1 MSGFSGTSPSIE
13 REGEVMKRKLSAISV
28 LVNLVVLGALLSAQA
43 AAPEHWVGTW
53 ATAPVAASSQPP
65 APGQPQALGAV
76 STSINNQ
83 TLRQIVHTSIG
94 GQRVRVVLTNAFGTR
109 PLAIGGAHVALREKG
124 GAIVAGSNRP
134 LTFGGAQTTT
144 IPPGALLV
152 SDGVNL
158 AVPALGDVAI
168 DVYFP
173 GDTRATSSP
182 LTVHSGARQT
192 NYLSSTG
199 NHLGSRELPGATT
212 TSAWF
217 FIARVD
223 VVAPGRAGAIV
234 ALGDSITDGFN
245 STPDTNNRWP
255 DHLARRLSATGGRV
269 GVLNLGIDGNRVL
282 MDGAGVSALA
292 RFDRDVLAQAGV
304 THVIVLEGIND
315 LGIGALFMDGPRPTT
330 PELIAGH
337 RQLIAR
343 ARSRGLRIFAATLL
357 PYEGTTFP
365 GYWTPEGETIRQAF
379 NQWLRTSKEYD
390 GIVDFDAVI
399 RDPSQPTKM
408 LPRFDSGDHLH
419 PSDAGYQAM
428 AEGLDLA
435 VIAEGLKT
443 RRTAR

>member
-1 MSGFSGTSPSIE
+1 M
-13 REGEVMKRKLSAISV
+13 GEVMKVKVVAALGLAT
-28 LVNLVVLGALLSAQA
+28 LVSLGAQLAAQGSAT
-43 AAPEHWVGTW
+43 ERWVGTW
-53 ATAPVAASSQPP
+53 ATAAVSAPSQPP
-65 APGQPQALGAV
+65 AQGQQPALNAV

-109 PLAIGGAHVALREKG
+109 PLAIGGAHVALREQG
-124 GAIVAGSNRP
+124 GVIVAGSNRP
-134 LTFGGAQTTT
+134 LTFGGAATAT
-144 IPPGALLV
+144 IPAGAVLV

-158 AVPALGDVAI
+158 SVPALGDLAI
-168 DVYFP
+168 DIFLP
-173 GDTRATSSP
+173 GDTRATPSP

-199 NHLGSRELPGATT
+199 NHLGARELPGATT
-212 TSAWF
+212 TSSWF
-217 FIARVD
+217 FLGRVD
-223 VVAPGRAGAIV
+223 VVAPDRAGALV
-234 ALGDSITDGFN
+234 TLGDSITDGFN

-255 DHLARRLSATGGRV
+255 DHLAKRLIAAGGSV

-304 THVIVLEGIND
+304 THVFVLEGIND
-315 LGIGALFMDGPRPTT
+315 LGIVALFKDGPRPTT
-330 PELIAGH
+330 EELIAGH
-337 RQLIAR
+337 RQLILRAR
-343 ARSRGLRIFAATLL
+343 ARGLRVLASTLL

-379 NQWLRTSKEYD
+379 NQWLRTGKEYD

-399 RDPSQPTKM
+399 RDPSAPTKM
-408 LPRFDSGDHLH
+408 LPKFDSGDHLH

-428 AEGLDLA
+428 AEAFNLA
-435 VIAEGLKT
+435 LITEGLT
-443 RRTAR
+443 PGPTNR

>member
-1 MSGFSGTSPSIE
+1 
-13 REGEVMKRKLSAISV
+13 MKPRFFAISA
-28 LVNLVVLGALLSAQA
+28 LVNLIALGALLSAQGTA
-43 AAPEHWVGTW
+43 REHWVGTW
-53 ATAPVAASSQPP
+53 ATAPVAAPSQP
-65 APGQPQALGAV
+65 AAQGQQQALGAV

-124 GAIVAGSNRP
+124 GGIVAGSNRP
-134 LTFGGAQTTT
+134 LTFSGAQTTT

-158 AVPALGDVAI
+158 GVPALGDIAI
-168 DVYFP
+168 DIYFP
-173 GDTRATSSP
+173 DDTRATPSP

-192 NYLSSTG
+192 SYLSSTG
-199 NHLGSRELPGATT
+199 NHLGSKELPGATT
-212 TSAWF
+212 TPSWF
-217 FIARVD
+217 FIGRVD
-223 VVAPGRAGAIV
+223 VVAPDRSRAIV

-255 DHLARRLSATGGRV
+255 DHLARRLSTAGGTV

-304 THVIVLEGIND
+304 THVVVLEGIND
-315 LGIGALFMDGPRPTT
+315 LGIGALFMDGPRPTSA
-330 PELIAGH
+330 ELIAGH
-337 RQLIAR
+337 RQLIGR
-343 ARSRGLRIFAATLL
+343 AHSRGLKIVAATLL
-357 PYEGTTFP
+357 PYEGTVFP
-365 GYWTPEGETIRQAF
+365 GYWTPEGEKIRQAF
-379 NQWLRTSKEYD
+379 NQWLRTGKEYD

-419 PSDAGYQAM
+419 PSDAGYKAM
-428 AEGLDLA
+428 AESFDLA
-435 VIAEGLKT
+435 LVTEGLKT
-443 RRTAR
+443 GRTAR